1 MEIDP
6 QIINVCPTFI
16 ISQKFSA
23 SKAWRLKKQIQEL
36 EFIASQRQTKNT
48 RILDLPFMRELKAT
62 IAGTIENL
70 IHNLDKD
77 SKNAGFKFLDSWA
90 NQYNRGE
97 AAQVHVHPNSQFSGV
112 VFFDDDDKLMFHRP
126 DPWHDPML
134 PINMIVKDD
143 NEYYRT
149 HTHHQIT
156 ANAGTI
162 IVFPSMLE
170 HSTMRSDGDRVTVSF
185 NTFLT
190 GDFHM
195 EGHTLQGTNL
205 A

>member
-23 SKAWRLKKQIQEL
+23 SKAWRIKKQIQEL
-36 EFIASQRQTKNT
+36 EFLSSPRQTKNT
-48 RILDLPFMRELKAT
+48 RILELSFMRELKDT
-62 IAGTIENL
+62 ITATIENL

-77 SKNAGFKFLDSWA
+77 SDNASFKFLDSWA
-90 NQYNRGE
+90 NLYNKGE

-190 GDFHM
+190 GDFCT

>member
-36 EFIASQRQTKNT
+36 EFIASPRQTKNT

-126 DPWHDPML
+126 DPWHDPLL

-195 EGHTLQGTNL
+195 EGHSLQGTNL

>member
-16 ISQKFSA
+16 ISQRFPA
-23 SKAWRLKKQIQEL
+23 SKARRIKKQIQEIEL
-36 EFIASQRQTKNT
+36 LTSPRQTKNT
-48 RILDLPFMRELKAT
+48 RILDLPFMRELRAT
-62 IAGTIENL
+62 IEGTIENV
-70 IHNLDKD
+70 IQNLDKD
-77 SKNAGFKFLDSWA
+77 STNAGFKFLDSWA
-90 NQYNRGE
+90 NWYHKGE
-97 AAQVHVHPNSQFSGV
+97 AAQVHTHPNSQFSGV
-112 VFFDDDDKLMFHRP
+112 VFFDDDDKLMFHRQ

-134 PINMIVKDD
+134 PINMITKSNTDF
-143 NEYYRT
+143 YRN
-149 HTHHQIT
+149 HTHHQIS
-156 ANAGTI
+156 ASSGTI

>member
-36 EFIASQRQTKNT
+36 EFIASPRQTKNT

-126 DPWHDPML
+126 DPWHDPLL

>member
-6 QIINVCPTFI
+6 QVINICPTFI
-16 ISQKFSA
+16 ISQKFEV
-23 SKAWRLKKQIQEL
+23 SKALRLKKQIQEL
-36 EFIASQRQTKNT
+36 EFLASPRQTKNT

>member
-36 EFIASQRQTKNT
+36 EFIASPRQTKNT

-90 NQYNRGE
+90 NLYNKGE
-97 AAQVHVHPNSQFSGV
+97 AAQVHTHPNSQFSGV

>member
-6 QIINVCPTFI
+6 QLINICPTFI
-16 ISQKFSA
+16 ISQKFPR
-23 SKAWRLKKQIQEL
+23 SKAWRLKRQIQEL
-36 EFIASQRQTKNT
+36 EFIASPRQTKNT

-62 IAGTIENL
+62 ITGTIENL

-77 SKNAGFKFLDSWA
+77 SNNAGFKFLDSWA
-90 NQYNRGE
+90 NLYNKGE
-97 AAQVHVHPNSQFSGV
+97 AAQVHTHPNSQFSGV

-134 PINMIVKDD
+134 PINMITKSDSD
-143 NEYYRT
+143 YYRK
-149 HTHHQIT
+149 HTHQQIT
-156 ANAGTI
+156 ADAGTI

-195 EGHTLQGTNL
+195 EGHSLQGTNL

>member
-36 EFIASQRQTKNT
+36 EFIASPSQTKNT

>member
-6 QIINVCPTFI
+6 QIINVCPAFI

-36 EFIASQRQTKNT
+36 EFIASPRQTKNT

-134 PINMIVKDD
+134 PINMITKSDSD
-143 NEYYRT
+143 YYRK

-156 ANAGTI
+156 ADAGTI

-190 GDFHM
+190 GDFCT

>member
-36 EFIASQRQTKNT
+36 EFIASPRQTKNT

>member
-36 EFIASQRQTKNT
+36 EFIASPRQTKNT

-62 IAGTIENL
+62 ITGTIENL

-77 SKNAGFKFLDSWA
+77 SNNAGFKFLDSWA
-90 NQYNRGE
+90 NLYNRGE
-97 AAQVHVHPNSQFSGV
+97 AAQVHTHPNSQFSGV

>member
-36 EFIASQRQTKNT
+36 EFIASPRQTKNT

-134 PINMIVKDD
+134 PINMIMKDD

>member
-6 QIINVCPTFI
+6 QIINICPTFI

-23 SKAWRLKKQIQEL
+23 SKAWRIKKQIQEL
-36 EFIASQRQTKNT
+36 EFIASPRQTKNT
-48 RILDLPFMRELKAT
+48 RILELPFMRELKETITAT
-62 IAGTIENL
+62 VNNL

-77 SKNAGFKFLDSWA
+77 SDNAGFKFLDSWA

-97 AAQVHVHPNSQFSGV
+97 AAQVHTHPNSQYSGV

-190 GDFHM
+190 GDFCT

>member
-16 ISQKFSA
+16 VSQKFSA
-23 SKAWRLKKQIQEL
+23 SKAWRIKKQIQEL
-36 EFIASQRQTKNT
+36 EFLSSPRQTENT

>member
-36 EFIASQRQTKNT
+36 EFIASPRQTKNT

-190 GDFHM
+190 GDFCT

>member
-36 EFIASQRQTKNT
+36 EFIASPRQTKNT

-190 GDFHM
+190 GDFCM
-195 EGHTLQGTNL
+195 AGHSLQGTNL

>member
-6 QIINVCPTFI
+6 QIINVCPTLK

-36 EFIASQRQTKNT
+36 EFIASPRQTKNT

>member
-36 EFIASQRQTKNT
+36 EFIASPRQTKNT

-195 EGHTLQGTNL
+195 EGHSLQGTNL

>member
-23 SKAWRLKKQIQEL
+23 SKAWRIKKQIQEL
-36 EFIASQRQTKNT
+36 EFLSSPRQTKNT
-48 RILDLPFMRELKAT
+48 RILELSFMRELKDT
-62 IAGTIENL
+62 ITATIENL

-77 SKNAGFKFLDSWA
+77 SDNASFKFLDSWA
-90 NQYNRGE
+90 NLYNKGE

-126 DPWHDPML
+126 DPWHDPTL
-134 PINMIVKDD
+134 PINMITKDSND
-143 NEYYRT
+143 YYRT
-149 HTHHQIT
+149 HTHHQIS
-156 ANAGTI
+156 AQAGDI

-190 GDFHM
+190 GDFCT

>member
-6 QIINVCPTFI
+6 QLINICPTFI
-16 ISQKFSA
+16 VSQRFEA

-36 EFIASQRQTKNT
+36 EFLASPRQTKNT
-48 RILDLPFMRELKAT
+48 RILDLTFMRELKAT
-62 IAGTIENL
+62 IGATIENV

-77 SKNAGFKFLDSWA
+77 STNAGYKFLDSWA
-90 NQYNRGE
+90 NQYNKGE
-97 AAQVHVHPNSQFSGV
+97 AAQVHTHPNSQFSGV
-112 VFFDDDDKLMFHRP
+112 VFFDDDVKLMFHRP

-134 PINMIVKDD
+134 PINMIPKDGND
-143 NEYYRT
+143 YYRI
-149 HTHHQIT
+149 HTHQQIS
-156 ANAGTI
+156 ADAGTI

-170 HSTMRSDGDRVTVSF
+170 HSTVPSDGDRVTVSF

-190 GDFHM
+190 GDFCCT
-195 EGHTLQGTNL
+195 GHTLQGTNL

>member
-36 EFIASQRQTKNT
+36 EFIASPRQTKNT

-77 SKNAGFKFLDSWA
+77 SKNAGFKFLESWA

-185 NTFLT
+185 NSFLT

>member
-23 SKAWRLKKQIQEL
+23 SKAWSLKKQIQEL
-36 EFIASQRQTKNT
+36 EFIASPRQTKNT

-90 NQYNRGE
+90 NQYTRGE

>member
-6 QIINVCPTFI
+6 QVINICPTFI
-16 ISQKFSA
+16 ISQKFEV
-23 SKAWRLKKQIQEL
+23 SKALRLKKQIQEL
-36 EFIASQRQTKNT
+36 EFLASPRQTKNT

-70 IHNLDKD
+70 IHNLYKD

>member
-1 MEIDP
+1 MEIAP

-36 EFIASQRQTKNT
+36 EFIASPRQTKNT

>member
-6 QIINVCPTFI
+6 QIINVCPAFI

-36 EFIASQRQTKNT
+36 EFIASPRQTKNT
-48 RILDLPFMRELKAT
+48 RILDLPFMRDLKAT

-97 AAQVHVHPNSQFSGV
+97 AAQVHVHPNSQYSGV

-190 GDFHM
+190 GDFCT

>member
-36 EFIASQRQTKNT
+36 EFIASPRQTKNT

-126 DPWHDPML
+126 DPWHDTKL
-134 PINMIVKDD
+134 PINMITSDSND
-143 NEYYRT
+143 YYRK

-156 ANAGTI
+156 AQAGTI

-170 HSTMRSDGDRVTVSF
+170 HSTLRSDGDRVTVSF

-190 GDFHM
+190 GDFCM
-195 EGHTLQGTNL
+195 AGHSLQGTNL

>member
-6 QIINVCPTFI
+6 QLINICPTFI

-36 EFIASQRQTKNT
+36 EFIASPRQTKNT

-185 NTFLT
+185 ITFLT

-195 EGHTLQGTNL
+195 EGHSLQGTNL

>member
-36 EFIASQRQTKNT
+36 EFIASPRQTKNT

-134 PINMIVKDD
+134 PINMIVKND

>member
-36 EFIASQRQTKNT
+36 EFITSPRQTKNT

-126 DPWHDPML
+126 DPWHDPLL

>member
-36 EFIASQRQTKNT
+36 EFIASPRQTKNT

-77 SKNAGFKFLDSWA
+77 SDNASFKFLDSWA

>member
-16 ISQKFSA
+16 VSQKFSA
-23 SKAWRLKKQIQEL
+23 SKAWRIKKQIQEL
-36 EFIASQRQTKNT
+36 EFLSSPRQTENT

-112 VFFDDDDKLMFHRP
+112 VFFDDDDKLMFHRQ

>member
-23 SKAWRLKKQIQEL
+23 SKAWRIKKQIQEL
-36 EFIASQRQTKNT
+36 EFIASPRQTKNT

>member
-36 EFIASQRQTKNT
+36 EFITSPRQTKNT

>member
-36 EFIASQRQTKNT
+36 EFIASPRQTKNT

-190 GDFHM
+190 GDFNM

>member
-36 EFIASQRQTKNT
+36 EFITSPRQTKNT

-126 DPWHDPML
+126 DPWHDPLL

-195 EGHTLQGTNL
+195 EGHSLQGTNL

>member
-6 QIINVCPTFI
+6 QIINVCPAFI

-36 EFIASQRQTKNT
+36 EFIASPRQTKNT

-134 PINMIVKDD
+134 PINMITKSNTD
-143 NEYYRT
+143 YYRT
-149 HTHHQIT
+149 HTHHQIS
-156 ANAGTI
+156 ASAGTI

>member
-23 SKAWRLKKQIQEL
+23 SKAWRIKKQIQEL
-36 EFIASQRQTKNT
+36 EFIASPRQTKNT

-195 EGHTLQGTNL
+195 EGHSLQGTNL

>member
-6 QIINVCPTFI
+6 QVINICPTFI
-16 ISQKFSA
+16 ISQKFET
-23 SKAWRLKKQIQEL
+23 SKALRLKKQIQEL
-36 EFIASQRQTKNT
+36 EFLASPRQTKNT

-62 IAGTIENL
+62 ITGTLENL
-70 IHNLDKD
+70 IQNIDKD
-77 SKNAGFKFLDSWA
+77 SSNAGFKFLESWA
-90 NQYNRGE
+90 NYYNRGE
-97 AAQVHVHPNSQFSGV
+97 SAKVHTHPNSQFSGV

-134 PINMIVKDD
+134 PINMIAKNGND
-143 NEYYRT
+143 YYRKT
-149 HTHHQIT
+149 HTHQLST
-156 ANAGTI
+156 QAGTI

-170 HSTMRSDGDRVTVSF
+170 HSTIPSDGDRVTVSF

-190 GDFHM
+190 GDFCVQ
-195 EGHTLQGTNL
+195 GHTLQETNL

>member
-36 EFIASQRQTKNT
+36 EFIASPRQTKNT

-70 IHNLDKD
+70 IQNLDKD